1 MQREINDNV
10 KIGSSIPPFQSVEK
24 NTAIDK
30 TASDFDNA
38 NLKAKKITRLIE
50 WRIYDA
56 DIACHIPGTLDL
68 VF

>member
-30 TASDFDNA
+30 TASDFDKA
-38 NLKAKKITRLIE
+38 NLKAKKITSLIE
-50 WRIYDA
+50 
-56 DIACHIPGTLDL
+56 
-68 VF
+68 